1 MAKVLGESGRYVTE
15 QSTKKFLM
23 LFLLLYLFGIVVG
36 FLSGYLI
43 GAKQNYL
50 SLIFVLIAPFMFKLF
65 KKKIKTIESEGLS
78 FRKGAVGEA
87 VVGYVLEKF
96 PEDYRVIHDL
106 TTPFGNIDHV
116 VVGPSGVYII
126 DTKNWRG
133 IITADGNGEI
143 LLNGKQQKP
152 EIKNLQRTI
161 MNIKEKI
168 KVLCGEDPYIQG
180 ILAFPSAYVEAKWG
194 TTGKV
199 HCMTD
204 ETLYD
209 YIVEDKKSN
218 KLNKKE
224 VDSISHAFL
233 ALARMDTGFEDKK

>member
-1 MAKVLGESGRYVTE
+1 MANVLGETGRYVSN
-15 QSTKKFLM
+15 QSAKKLIKVFVTLYFFGISIAFLTGYLVGSKKQY
-23 LFLLLYLFGIVVG
+23 LFLLLLTMLPFLMKYL
-36 FLSGYLI
+36 
-43 GAKQNYL
+43 N
-50 SLIFVLIAPFMFKLF
+50 
-65 KKKIKTIESEGLS
+65 KKIKLFENERLN
-78 FRKGAVGEA
+78 FRKGYVGEA

-168 KVLCGEDPYIQG
+168 KILCGEDPYIQG

-233 ALARMDTGFEDKK
+233 ALARMDREFENKE